1 MTPVRH
7 EEDVEIMASI
17 LQQNGYPAGSKELQ
31 FEEAQKSKVP
41 VLRQVTSV
49 LRSKE
54 WRLPCECAAQGVGMG
69 PKKDR

>member
-31 FEEAQKSKVP
+31 FEEAQKSKCRSGITASNVGTE
-41 VLRQVTSV
+41 VEGVAVTV
-49 LRSKE
+49 
-54 WRLPCECAAQGVGMG
+54 
-69 PKKDR
+69 